1 MAERKPAGDPIL
13 VENDEQLLRVVRDV
27 VETNEAATV
36 DVEDVGE
43 VVISPAP
50 RSASRRP
57 SRRMTSEELEAKR
70 DRDFYSALGSW
81 KGVDADKMWA
91 EIKAARSQ
99 KSRSW
104 TIEPDNE

>member
-50 RSASRRP
+50 RSAGRKP
-57 SRRMTSEELEAKR
+57 TRRMTSEELEAKR
-70 DRDFYSALGSW
+70 DRDFYSSFGSW
-81 KGVDADKMWA
+81 KDVDTDAMWKM
-91 EIKAARSQ
+91 IKAARGQ
-99 KSRSW
+99 KPRDWSVERD
-104 TIEPDNE
+104 EE